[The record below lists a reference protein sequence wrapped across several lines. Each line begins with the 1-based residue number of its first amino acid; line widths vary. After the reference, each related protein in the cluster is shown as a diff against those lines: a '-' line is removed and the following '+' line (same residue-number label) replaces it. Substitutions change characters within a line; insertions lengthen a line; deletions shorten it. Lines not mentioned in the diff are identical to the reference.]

1 MKDYRPRPDDDDE
14 TRDVF
19 DRLAV
24 AMITKCQQ
32 DGKRRCLGLLLKDD
46 GTEEAMVMIEE
57 EAIKTLAFKLV
68 TTVTPDGDVI
78 IAKDGKMS

>member
-1 MKDYRPRPDDDDE
+1 MKDYRLRLDDDHE
-14 TRDVF
+14 TRNVF

-24 AMITKCQQ
+24 AMVTKCRQ

-46 GTEEAMVMIEE
+46 GTEEARVMIEE
-57 EAIKTLAFKLV
+57 EAIKTLAFKPV

-78 IAKDGKMS
+78 LAKNKKAS